1 MAMKYI
7 SEHDS
12 PEDPGGLIK
21 QALDMGPDFPGPAED
36 LLLAWMLRLGDGQ
49 DAAGAAG
56 RLVERYGL
64 AAGPPTE
71 GAHGKLV
78 GLLHQTARCAPAHV
92 PARRRGGRCRDQ

>member
-1 MAMKYI
+1 MAFKYT

-36 LLLAWMLRLGDGQ
+36 ILLAWMLRLGDGQ
-49 DAAGAAG
+49 DAAAAAR

-64 AAGPPTE
+64 AANPQPD

-78 GLLHQTARCAPAHV
+78 GLLQQTARCAPAHI
-92 PARRRGGRCRDQ
+92 PARRRGRRREQ